1 MSTLRKIRLVLWVT
15 VGIATLGAAA
25 LLTGII
31 PSNKPLPMP
40 TGSGVADIGGP
51 FKLTSHKGRTITDAE
66 LRGRPFLVFFGFTH
80 CPDVC
85 PTTLAALTA
94 RYETLGSSAKELT
107 TILVTVDPER
117 DTQELLALY
126 MEAFDPSFFALR
138 GSVTE
143 IEAMVKT
150 YRAYA
155 QKVPLAGTEYTMD
168 HSGSVYMMD
177 RDGRFVGTLD
187 RHEAEEVQLAK
198 LRRLIGK

>member
-1 MSTLRKIRLVLWVT
+1 MSTLRKIRLVLWAT
-15 VGIATLGAAA
+15 VGIAALGTTA
-25 LLTGII
+25 LLTGIV
-31 PSNKPLPMP
+31 PLNKPLPASSS
-40 TGSGVADIGGP
+40 SGVADIGGP
-51 FKLTSHKGRTITDAE
+51 FKLTSHKGRPVTDAD

-94 RYETLGSSAKELT
+94 RYEALGPSAKELT

-126 MEAFDPSFFALR
+126 MEAFDPSFIALR
-138 GSVTE
+138 GSVAE
-143 IEAMVKT
+143 IDAMVKT

-155 QKVPLAGTEYTMD
+155 QKVPLAGGEYTMD

-177 RDGRFVGTLD
+177 RAGRFVGTLD
-187 RHEAEEVQLAK
+187 RHESEEVQLAK